1 MRILKLV
8 AKNMLRH
15 KLRTFLTIL
24 GIAIAVMAFG
34 LLRTVVTAWYA
45 GVEASAANRLITR
58 HAVSFI
64 FPLPLAYRHQIEK
77 VPGVDRVT
85 YANWFGGVYIDKNQF
100 FARLA
105 VDAEAF
111 FDVYSELIVPPEQL
125 EVFKRERNSCIIGEQ
140 LAQRY
145 GLKIGDIMPV
155 EGDIYP
161 GRWEFVVRGIYRPRD
176 KTVDPSNMLFHWQY
190 LDERMQEEWP
200 ERASEV
206 GWYIVRIKDPDQS
219 AAVSE
224 NIDNIF
230 SNSRAETK
238 SETERQF
245 QLGFLA
251 SASAIITAMNVMS
264 FVIIGIIMLV
274 LGNTMIMAA
283 RERIREYA
291 VLKTLGFSA
300 WHLVGLIGGESLLI
314 SVIAGGAGLALIF
327 PLTAS
332 FEATLPKGWFPV
344 FNVEPITLVLASS
357 SSVLVGIIAALFP
370 IHRATATSIVDG
382 LRQVG

>member
-1 MRILKLV
+1 
-8 AKNMLRH
+8 
-15 KLRTFLTIL
+15 
-24 GIAIAVMAFG
+24 
-34 LLRTVVTAWYA
+34 
-45 GVEASAANRLITR
+45 
-58 HAVSFI
+58 
-64 FPLPLAYRHQIEK
+64 
-77 VPGVDRVT
+77 
-85 YANWFGGVYIDKNQF
+85 
-100 FARLA
+100 
-105 VDAEAF
+105 
-111 FDVYSELIVPPEQL
+111 
-125 EVFKRERNSCIIGEQ
+125 
-140 LAQRY
+140 
-145 GLKIGDIMPV
+145 
-155 EGDIYP
+155 
-161 GRWEFVVRGIYRPRD
+161 
-176 KTVDPSNMLFHWQY
+176 
-190 LDERMQEEWP
+190 MQKEWP

-219 AAVSE
+219 AAVSG

-238 SETERQF
+238 SESERQF

-314 SVIAGGAGLALIF
+314 SAIAGAAGLALTF
-327 PLTAS
+327 PITAS
-332 FEATLPKGWFPV
+332 FEAALPKGWFPV
-344 FNVEPITLVLASS
+344 FNLEPITLVLAGS